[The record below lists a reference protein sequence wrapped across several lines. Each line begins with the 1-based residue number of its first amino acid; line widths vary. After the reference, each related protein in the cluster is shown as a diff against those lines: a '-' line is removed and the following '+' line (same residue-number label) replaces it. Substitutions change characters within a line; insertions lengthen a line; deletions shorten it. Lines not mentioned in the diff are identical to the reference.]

1 MKSQTGN
8 RKLEIGNLKLCR
20 RSRSISN
27 KQMELDKNAQ
37 DSVRQLGAAINK
49 AIEKSTD
56 VTRAIDGL
64 RALGYEP
71 NLTLKLEIALQEIG
85 EHPAEILEIDRDIE
99 DIELEL
105 TDEDLRTLR
114 RMKIRIE

>member
-1 MKSQTGN
+1 
-8 RKLEIGNLKLCR
+8 
-20 RSRSISN
+20 
-27 KQMELDKNAQ
+27 MELDKNAQ
-37 DSVRQLGAAINK
+37 EAVRQLGAAINQ
-49 AIEKSTD
+49 AIEKSTG
-56 VTRAIDGL
+56 VTRAIEDL
-64 RALGYEP
+64 RVLGYEP

-85 EHPAEILEIDRDIE
+85 ASHSDDFSEADEDENIE

>member
-1 MKSQTGN
+1 
-8 RKLEIGNLKLCR
+8 
-20 RSRSISN
+20 
-27 KQMELDKNAQ
+27 MELDKDAQ
-37 DSVRQLGAAINK
+37 EAVRQLGAAINK
-49 AIEKSTD
+49 AIEKSID
-56 VTRAIDGL
+56 VTRAIESL
-64 RALGYEP
+64 RELGYEP

-85 EHPAEILEIDRDIE
+85 ERVADFDAGENDDIE

>member
-1 MKSQTGN
+1 
-8 RKLEIGNLKLCR
+8 
-20 RSRSISN
+20 
-27 KQMELDKNAQ
+27 MELDKNAQ
-37 DSVRQLGAAINK
+37 EAVRQLGAAINR
-49 AIEKSTD
+49 AIEKSTG
-56 VTRAIDGL
+56 VTQSIEDL
-64 RALGYEP
+64 RSLGYEP

-85 EHPAEILEIDRDIE
+85 DYSAEFSETGEDDVIE

>member
-1 MKSQTGN
+1 
-8 RKLEIGNLKLCR
+8 
-20 RSRSISN
+20 
-27 KQMELDKNAQ
+27 MELDKEAQ
-37 DSVRQLGAAINK
+37 EAVRQLGAAINK
-49 AIEKSTD
+49 SIEKSTD
-56 VTRAIDGL
+56 VTRAIEYL
-64 RALGYEP
+64 RVLGYEP

-85 EHPAEILEIDRDIE
+85 GRSVDFSRIEPNENNENIE

>member
-1 MKSQTGN
+1 
-8 RKLEIGNLKLCR
+8 
-20 RSRSISN
+20 
-27 KQMELDKNAQ
+27 MELDKHAQ
-37 DSVRQLGAAINK
+37 EAVRQLGAAINK

-56 VTRAIDGL
+56 VTGAIEDL
-64 RALGYEP
+64 RSLGYEP

-85 EHPAEILEIDRDIE
+85 AARLSADFPETSDDENVE

>member
-1 MKSQTGN
+1 
-8 RKLEIGNLKLCR
+8 
-20 RSRSISN
+20 
-27 KQMELDKNAQ
+27 MELDKHAQ
-37 DSVRQLGAAINK
+37 EAVRQLGAAINK
-49 AIEKSTD
+49 SIEKSTD
-56 VTRAIDGL
+56 VTRAIEGL
-64 RALGYEP
+64 RELGYEP

-85 EHPAEILEIDRDIE
+85 ERSEGFAETEENEEIE

>member
-1 MKSQTGN
+1 
-8 RKLEIGNLKLCR
+8 
-20 RSRSISN
+20 
-27 KQMELDKNAQ
+27 MELDKNAQ
-37 DSVRQLGAAINK
+37 EAVRQLGSAINR
-49 AIEKSTD
+49 AIEKSTG
-56 VTRAIDGL
+56 VTGAIEDL
-64 RALGYEP
+64 RKLGYEP

-85 EHPAEILEIDRDIE
+85 EHSVDFAARAETEAVE